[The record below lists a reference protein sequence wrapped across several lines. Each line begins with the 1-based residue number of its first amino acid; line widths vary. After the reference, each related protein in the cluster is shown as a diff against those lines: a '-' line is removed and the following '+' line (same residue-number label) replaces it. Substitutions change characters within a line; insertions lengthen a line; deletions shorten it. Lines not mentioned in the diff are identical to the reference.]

1 MKMTFA
7 DAVKSGLKNWSN
19 FKGTAT
25 RTEFWYFYLFTI
37 LLNMVTTTI
46 DSIIAPGTDL
56 SGAAMVGAGPLY
68 FITNVAL
75 VLPNVSLA
83 FRRFHDVGVSG
94 KWLFLWAL
102 PVLVFFFG
110 GGLGLAELPPLTESS
125 SESDITAYAMAIGPS
140 ILTALAVGVFQLVV
154 NLMPSK
160 SKAQGNK
167 YAAAAETETSASE

>member
-1 MKMTFA
+1 MTFA

-56 SGAAMVGAGPLY
+56 SGAAMAGAGPLY

-125 SESDITAYAMAIGPS
+125 SEADITAYATAIGPS

-160 SKAQGNK
+160 AKAQGNK